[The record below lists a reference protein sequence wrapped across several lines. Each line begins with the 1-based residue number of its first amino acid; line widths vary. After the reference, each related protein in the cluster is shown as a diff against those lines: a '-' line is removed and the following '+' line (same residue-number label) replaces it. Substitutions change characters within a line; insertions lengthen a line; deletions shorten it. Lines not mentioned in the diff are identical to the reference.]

1 MRTMRLIG
9 LVGLAVVGVLGA
21 YVLVNI
27 ASVIVVAAHHD
38 GAEVD
43 AIVVMG
49 AAQYDGVPS
58 EQLASRLDHALALW
72 RRGRAPVIAVTG
84 GKKEGDRFTEAAT
97 SRRYLTDRGVPAEA
111 ILAEEQG
118 RSTWESLATLA
129 PILRAEGIS
138 SVVVVSNGFHLQ
150 RSLLTIRELGFR
162 AVGDGTS
169 RDPFPTG
176 EALLRSVREGAGIS
190 LGRIIGFERL
200 WRLTG

>member
-9 LVGLAVVGVLGA
+9 LVGLAVVGALGA

-27 ASVIVVAAHHD
+27 VSVIVVAARHD

-58 EQLASRLDHALALW
+58 EQLASRLDHALDLW
-72 RRGRAPVIAVTG
+72 RQGRAPVIAVTG
-84 GKKEGDRFTEAAT
+84 GKKDGDRFTEAAT
-97 SRRYLTDRGVPAEA
+97 SRRYLSDRGVPAEA

-129 PILRAEGIS
+129 PNLRAEGIS
-138 SVVVVSNGFHLQ
+138 SVVVVSNGYHLQ

-162 AVGDGTS
+162 SVGDGTS

-176 EALLRSVREGAGIS
+176 EALWRSVREGAGIS

>member
-1 MRTMRLIG
+1 MRSIG
-9 LVGLAVVGVLGA
+9 LVGFVVALAVGT

-38 GAEVD
+38 ETRVE

-58 EQLASRLDHALALW
+58 EQLASRLDHALELW
-72 RRGRAPVIAVTG
+72 RQGRAPVIAVTG
-84 GKKEGDRFTEAAT
+84 GKKDGDRFTEAAT

-111 ILAEEQG
+111 IVAEEQG
-118 RSTWESLATLA
+118 RSTWESLDTLA
-129 PILRAEGIS
+129 PVLRAEGIS
-138 SVVVVSNGFHLQ
+138 SVVVVSNGYHLQ

-169 RDPFPTG
+169 RDPIPTG
-176 EALLRSVREGAGIS
+176 EGLWKSVREGLGIS

>member
-1 MRTMRLIG
+1 MRTVRFVG
-9 LVGLAVVGVLGA
+9 LVGLVVIAAVGT
-21 YVLVNI
+21 YVLANI
-27 ASVIVVAAHHD
+27 VSVIVVAAHHD
-38 GAEVD
+38 ASRAD

-72 RRGRAPVIAVTG
+72 QAGRAPMIAVTG
-84 GKKEGDRFTEAAT
+84 GKKAGDRFTEAAT
-97 SRRYLTDRGVPAEA
+97 SRRYLTDRGVPVEA
-111 ILAEEQG
+111 ILAEDQG
-118 RSTWESLATLA
+118 RSTWESLDTLA

-138 SVVVVSNGFHLQ
+138 SVVVVSNGYHLQ
-150 RSLLTIRELGFR
+150 RALLTIRELGFR

-169 RDPFPTG
+169 RDPIPTG
-176 EALLRSVREGAGIS
+176 EALWRSVREGAGIS